1 MLAEI
6 LDYANRHDCSDIHLV
21 TDSQPIVRRIGL
33 LEKLQYPPLTDKEI
47 LGWIADFL
55 SEEQLTMYYT
65 GKDIDTAYTDWVGN
79 RFRINVYRQQ
89 GKPGIAMRLLKNDIP
104 TIDQLDLPVILKDLA
119 DLPRGLVLVTG
130 PTGSGKSTT
139 LAAMI
144 DHINRRKQKHILT
157 LEDPI
162 EYVYKQK
169 MSLINQREIH
179 KDVSTFNDGLR
190 SALREDPDVI
200 LVGEMRDLETIS
212 LALTAAETGHL
223 VFSTLH
229 TIGAPNTIDRI
240 IDSFPTHQQSQVRT
254 QLSTV
259 LKAAISQVLVPKADG
274 SGRIAIHEIMLMN
287 DAVSNLIREGKIFQI
302 ATTIQTSSRIGMT
315 TLEASLVQRMNARQ
329 ITFETA
335 LGIASNPELLKRLSG
350 HTTSR

>member
-6 LDYANRHDCSDIHLV
+6 LDYANRNDCSDVHLV
-21 TDSQPIVRRIGL
+21 AGNQPIVRRIGL
-33 LEKLQYPPLTDKEI
+33 LEKLKYPELTDQEV
-47 LGWIADFL
+47 LNWIADFL
-55 SEEQLTMYYT
+55 SEDQLSMFYT
-65 GKDIDTAYTDWVGN
+65 GKDIDSAYTDWVGN

-89 GKPGIAMRLLKNDIP
+89 NRPGIAMRLLKNDIP

-144 DHINRRKQKHILT
+144 DHVNQRRQRHILT

-162 EYVYKQK
+162 EYVYDQK
-169 MSLINQREIH
+169 MSMINQREIF
-179 KDVSTFNDGLR
+179 KDVHSFQDGLR
-190 SALREDPDVI
+190 SALREDPDII
-200 LVGEMRDLETIS
+200 LVGEMRDYETIS
-212 LALTAAETGHL
+212 LAITAAETGHL

-240 IDSFPTHQQSQVRT
+240 IDSFPTHQQSQIRT

-259 LKAAISQVLVPKADG
+259 LKAAVSQVLVPKADG
-274 SGRIAIHEIMLMN
+274 TGRIAIHEIMLMN
-287 DAVSNLIREGKIFQI
+287 DAIANLIRENKIYQI
-302 ATTIQTSSRIGMT
+302 ATTIQTSTRAGMT
-315 TLEASLVQRMNARQ
+315 TMEASLVHRMNTRQ
-329 ITFETA
+329 ITYETA
-335 LGIASNPELLKRLSG
+335 LGISSNPELLKRLSG
-350 HTTSR
+350 RR

>member
-6 LDYANRHDCSDIHLV
+6 LDYANRNDCSDIHLV
-21 TDSQPIVRRIGL
+21 TDNQPIVRRIGL
-33 LEKLQYPPLTDKEI
+33 LEKLQLPSLTDKDV
-47 LGWIADFL
+47 LTWISEFL
-55 SEEQLTMYYT
+55 SEEQLSIYYS

-89 GKPGIAMRLLKNDIP
+89 GKPAVAMRLLKNDIP
-104 TIDQLDLPVILKDLA
+104 TIDKLDLPPILKDLA

-130 PTGSGKSTT
+130 PTGSGKTTT

-144 DHINRRKQKHILT
+144 DHINRRKQRHILS

-162 EYVYKQK
+162 EYVYQQK

-179 KDVSTFNDGLR
+179 KDVESFQAALR

-200 LVGEMRDLETIS
+200 LVGEMRDHETIS

-259 LKAAISQVLVPKADG
+259 LKAAISQILVPKLDG
-274 SGRIAIHEIMLMN
+274 SGRIAIHEIMLMT
-287 DAVSNLIREGKIFQI
+287 DAVANLIRENKIFQI
-302 ATTIQTSSRIGMT
+302 ATSIQTGTRIGMQ
-315 TLEASLVQRMNARQ
+315 TLEGDLVRRMNARQ
-329 ITFETA
+329 ISYETA
-335 LGIASNPELLKRLSG
+335 LSVTSNPELLNRLLG
-350 HTTSR
+350 RNK